1 MTESSEN
8 HFPKLP
14 DCRESYSERSA
25 QVAPSARREQI
36 AQLLSDSPEDVFL
49 RYALALETAK
59 DGETAEAISQLAAL
73 TAAEP
78 DYVPAWFQQ
87 GQLLA
92 QEGQTDEAATVLR
105 QGIEAA
111 RRTGD
116 EHALAEMTGFLDT
129 L

>member
-1 MTESSEN
+1 MI
-8 HFPKLP
+8 
-14 DCRESYSERSA
+14 
-25 QVAPSARREQI
+25 VANLVAVPG
-36 AQLLSDSPEDVFL
+36 VF
-49 RYALALETAK
+49 
-59 DGETAEAISQLAAL
+59 GFVLAAL

-92 QEGQTDEAATVLR
+92 QEGQTDEAAAVLR